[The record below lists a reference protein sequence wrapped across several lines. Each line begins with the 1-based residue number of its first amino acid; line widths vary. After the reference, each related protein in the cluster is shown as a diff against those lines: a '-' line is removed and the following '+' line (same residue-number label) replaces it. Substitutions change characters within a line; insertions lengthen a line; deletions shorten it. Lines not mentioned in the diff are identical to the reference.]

1 MKLFSKFSVLLLGAV
16 LLFGFASCQ
25 HETSSAEP
33 TLYSVTVSSSIEHGK
48 VTVDKTSAGAGATI
62 TLTAT
67 ADDDYELDSYSV
79 TDSSANAIT
88 VTNGTFTMPESNVT
102 VSATFAPTYS
112 VTITDCANGSVTANK
127 TSAIAGATITL
138 TATAD
143 DGYELD
149 SYSVTDSSANAI
161 TVTNGTFTMPKSNV
175 TVSAAFKVAY
185 IGTKAPTVAK
195 EVGDIVFNDGSAMPY
210 TAFTALTDAEKDT
223 KKTSAIALIFYN
235 GTGLNSDNAEGNA
248 DNTTSRTLGVGLKHN
263 KSGLAWCTNSANAC
277 NKNITTIQCPAS
289 GNAGALTFTG
299 DKNGSDNLEQIEDF
313 DGVDDTSTVTN
324 YPAFYFAK
332 NYSTHAT
339 NLGENYASGWYL
351 PSIAELFQIYA
362 NGKGANKAFDLDA
375 ASYALGGN
383 KFGDDY
389 YWSSSQYASHPSGAA
404 YMLGFSNGGEIDN
417 TKDGHFT
424 YVCAIRAF
432 N

>member
-48 VTVDKTSAGAGATI
+48 VTVDKTSA
-62 TLTAT
+62 
-67 ADDDYELDSYSV
+67 E
-79 TDSSANAIT
+79 
-88 VTNGTFTMPESNVT
+88 
-102 VSATFAPTYS
+102 
-112 VTITDCANGSVTANK
+112 
-127 TSAIAGATITL
+127 AGATITL

-143 DGYELD
+143 DGYVLESFIVKD
-149 SYSVTDSSANAI
+149 ASSNDI
-161 TVTNGTFTMPKSNV
+161 TVTNSTFIMPESNV
-175 TVSAAFKVAY
+175 TISATFKWIY
-185 IGTKAPTVAK
+185 IGSKLPTVAK

-223 KKTSAIALIFYN
+223 KKTSAIALIFYK
-235 GTGLNSDNAEGNA
+235 GTGLNSDDAEGNA

-263 KSGLAWCTNSANAC
+263 RSGLAWCTSPANAYS
-277 NKNITTIQCPAS
+277 KNITTIQCPAS
-289 GNAGALTFTG
+289 GSAGALTFTG
-299 DKNGSDNLEQIEDF
+299 DKNGSDNLEQIEAF
-313 DGVDDTSTVTN
+313 DGVDDTSTAAN
-324 YPAFYFAK
+324 YPAFDFAK

-362 NGKGANKAFDLDA
+362 NGKGTNKAFDIDA
-375 ASYALGGN
+375 AIETLGGD
-383 KFGDDY
+383 KFSTPY
-389 YWSSSQYASHPSGAA
+389 YWSSSQSASND
-404 YMLGFSNGGEIDN
+404 SNVYELDFTNGDWENPYKN
-417 TKDGHFT
+417 TNNS
-424 YVCAIRAF
+424 VCAIRAF

>member
-48 VTVDKTSAGAGATI
+48 VTVDKTSAEAGATI
-62 TLTAT
+62 KLTVA
-67 ADDDYELDSYSV
+67 ADEGYKLDSYSV

-88 VTNGTFTMPESNVT
+88 VTNGTFTMP
-102 VSATFAPTYS
+102 A
-112 VTITDCANGSVTANK
+112 
-127 TSAIAGATITL
+127 
-138 TATAD
+138 
-143 DGYELD
+143 
-149 SYSVTDSSANAI
+149 
-161 TVTNGTFTMPKSNV
+161 SNV
-175 TVSAAFKVAY
+175 TVSAAFKVVTY
-185 IGTKAPTVAK
+185 IGTKAPGVAK

-210 TAFTALTDAEKDT
+210 AAFTALTDEEKNA
-223 KKTSAIALIFYN
+223 KKTSAIALIFYK
-235 GTGLNSDNAEGNA
+235 GTGLNSGD
-248 DNTTSRTLGVGLKHN
+248 DTSTSRTLGVGLKHN
-263 KSGLAWCTNSANAC
+263 RSGLAWCTSSANAYS
-277 NKNITTIQCPAS
+277 KDITTIECPAS
-289 GNAGALTFTG
+289 GSAGAQTFTG
-299 DKNGSDNLEQIEDF
+299 DKNGSDNLEQIEAF
-313 DGVDDTSTVTN
+313 EGVDDTSTEGN

-362 NGKGANKAFDLDA
+362 CRADTANGFDIDA
-375 ASYALGGN
+375 ASQALGGD
-383 KFGDDY
+383 KFGTSY
-389 YWSSSQYASHPSGAA
+389 YWSSSQSASKGNYAYDLYFQNGDWSKPNKG
-404 YMLGFSNGGEIDN
+404 SNYD
-417 TKDGHFT
+417 